1 MGMKSLLIAAIA
13 WRALFLAGCADDT
26 TYKDKPQQIQ
36 ESTTMPAVD
45 YKAIEFNT
53 ITGDS
58 TDLDQFKGKVVL
70 IVNTAS
76 KCGFTPQY
84 EGLEK
89 LYEAKKDKG
98 FVVIGFPANNFK
110 NQEPGTNEEIQKFC
124 QTKYHVTFP
133 MMAKISVK
141 GDDIHPL
148 YRYLTEDS
156 PFPGEI
162 TWNFNKFLLDRDGKV
177 VARYDSKITPED
189 AKLIA
194 KIDEL
199 LKLGS
204 TR

>member
-1 MGMKSLLIAAIA
+1 MQAIE
-13 WRALFLAGCADDT
+13 
-26 TYKDKPQQIQ
+26 YK
-36 ESTTMPAVD
+36 T
-45 YKAIEFNT
+45 IEFNT
-53 ITGDS
+53 ITGKPS
-58 TDLDQFKGKVVL
+58 DLDQFKGKVVL

-89 LYEAKKDKG
+89 LYEAKKDEG
-98 FVVIGFPANNFK
+98 FVVIGFPANNFGQ
-110 NQEPGTNEEIQKFC
+110 QEPGTNEEIQKFC
-124 QTKYHVTFP
+124 QTKYNVTFP

-141 GDDIHPL
+141 GNDIHPL

-162 TWNFNKFLLDRDGKV
+162 TWNFNKFLLDRNGKV

-189 AKLIA
+189 PKLLA

-199 LKLGS
+199 L
-204 TR
+204 

>member
-1 MGMKSLLIAAIA
+1 MKSLLIATM
-13 WRALFLAGCADDT
+13 ALELTISTAFAGPGETGAATDNSS
-26 TYKDKPQQIQ
+26 KK
-36 ESTTMPAVD
+36 ESTMQAID
-45 YKAIEFNT
+45 YKTMEFNT
-53 ITGDS
+53 ITGEP
-58 TDLDQFKGKVVL
+58 TELDQFKGKVVL

-84 EGLEK
+84 AGLEK
-89 LYEAKKDKG
+89 LYEAKKDEG

-110 NQEPGTNEEIQKFC
+110 QQEPGTNEEIQKFC
-124 QTKYHVTFP
+124 QTTYNVTFP

-162 TWNFNKFLLDRDGKV
+162 TWNFNKFLLDRNGKV
-177 VARYDSKITPED
+177 AARYDSKITPED
-189 AKLIA
+189 PKLIA